1 MVFQMSACAMDP
13 PSILARSTGLVRN
26 AWHHGGPTAP
36 FIHLVSAF
44 CFVLPRI
51 FIEAKLLE
59 VGFLSRGKSKQNILL
74 YYLENIRPLTFSCFF
89 TLTPIIIWRIW
100 GNRQIVHLF
109 DYYNADNLFEGL
121 ILQPYTRMI
130 TMSQAFLHLMQ
141 VCLKLLVAGHYR
153 FDEF

>member
-1 MVFQMSACAMDP
+1 MSACAMDP

-100 GNRQIVHLF
+100 GNST
-109 DYYNADNLFEGL
+109 ADNLFEGL
-121 ILQPYTRMI
+121 ILWPCSGMI
-130 TMSQAFLHLMQ
+130 TMSQAFLHLIQ
-141 VCLKLLVAGHYR
+141 AFLKLLVAGHYR

>member
-59 VGFLSRGKSKQNILL
+59 VGFLSRGKNKQNILL
-74 YYLENIRPLTFSCFF
+74 Y
-89 TLTPIIIWRIW
+89 
-100 GNRQIVHLF
+100 
-109 DYYNADNLFEGL
+109 
-121 ILQPYTRMI
+121 
-130 TMSQAFLHLMQ
+130 
-141 VCLKLLVAGHYR
+141 
-153 FDEF
+153 